1 MIKRML
7 SAAIAAIAF
16 LGTGAMAQDFPTR
29 PITMVVA
36 FPPGGPTDTAARL
49 FGEKL
54 AEVLKQP
61 VIIDNKPGASG
72 RIGTQQVAR
81 APADGYTLLLAN
93 TATHGMS
100 SASSVPLPYD
110 PVKGFTPVARLF
122 GYQALMICSAKLP
135 VRNMAELVAYARSRP
150 NGLTYASP
158 GVGTGAH
165 FAGEMFAVVQKVPV
179 THIPFRG
186 SGPAMQAVVSG
197 EVDCSFDGLARAQIE
212 AGTVRPIATLGLKRD
227 PYYPD
232 VPTLDET
239 GAAGFDLGMW
249 QGLLAPAGLRPEV
262 LATLE
267 KATRQALAAPWLQ
280 ERLKLL
286 GLYPYPGSGEELQK
300 TMTRD
305 VARFQKMAR
314 ELAINFE

>member
-7 SAAIAAIAF
+7 WAAVAALAF
-16 LGTGAMAQDFPTR
+16 LGAGASAQDFPTR

-54 AEVLKQP
+54 AEALKQP
-61 VIIDNKPGASG
+61 VVIDNRPGASG
-72 RIGTQQVAR
+72 RIGTQMVAR

-110 PVKGFTPVARLF
+110 PPKGFTPVARLF
-122 GYQALMICSAKLP
+122 GYQALMLCSARLP

-150 NGLTYASP
+150 NGLVYGTP

-165 FAGEMFAVVQKVPV
+165 FAGEMFAVTQKVPV
-179 THIPFRG
+179 VHIPFRG

-212 AGTVRPIATLGLKRD
+212 AGTVRPIATRGLKRD
-227 PYYPD
+227 PHYPD
-232 VPTLDET
+232 VPTLDES

-267 KATRQALAAPWLQ
+267 KATRQALAAPGLQ

-286 GLYPYPGSGEELQK
+286 GLYAYPGSGEELQK
-300 TMTRD
+300 TMVRD

-314 ELAINFE
+314 ELAISFD

>member
-1 MIKRML
+1 MIKRMF
-7 SAAIAAIAF
+7 SAALAWAF
-16 LGTGAMAQDFPTR
+16 LCTGSLAQDFPSR

-36 FPPGGPTDTAARL
+36 FAPGGPTDTAARL

-61 VIIDNKPGASG
+61 VVIDNRPGASG
-72 RIGTQQVAR
+72 RIGTQMVAR
-81 APADGYTLLLAN
+81 AAADGYTLLLAN
-93 TATHGMS
+93 TATHGMA

-122 GYQALMICSAKLP
+122 GYQALMICGAGLP
-135 VRNMAELVAYARSRP
+135 AHNLAELVAYARRRP
-150 NGLTYASP
+150 NGLVYGTP

-165 FAGEMFAVVQKVPV
+165 FAGEMFAAVQKVPV
-179 THIPFRG
+179 VHVPFRG

-212 AGTVRPIATLGLKRD
+212 AGKVRPIVTLGLKRD

-232 VPTLDET
+232 VPTLDEA

-267 KATRQALAAPWLQ
+267 KATRQALAAPGLQ

-300 TMTRD
+300 AMVRD

-314 ELAINFE
+314 ELAIHFE